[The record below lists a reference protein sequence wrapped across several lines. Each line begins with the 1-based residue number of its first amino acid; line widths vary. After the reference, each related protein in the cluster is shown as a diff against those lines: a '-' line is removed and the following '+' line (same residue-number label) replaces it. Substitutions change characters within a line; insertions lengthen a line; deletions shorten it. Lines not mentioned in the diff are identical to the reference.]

1 MATNN
6 LTGISDYVEE
16 ANILHMS
23 GLRFH
28 QGIRSVNMLA
38 KMMEERFKCEE
49 KMAHVLEDN
58 SCDWSKKLADISSEG
73 NGEFDHGSIYVAI
86 TKALMEPIEEAK
98 IYNLVKNEG
107 LGDDGPVHYLRS
119 WKAQV
124 ESCQIQN
131 KTMKLYSTAWDK
143 QQSTLKEI
151 EKAKEYFYVRK
162 YKLENGLRQLQA
174 DPPVL
179 SSRAEAKLNKTMDRY
194 REKCE
199 VAQEVYKRSL
209 KMAEEGRGKDLV
221 ALRKSER
228 KFVKFEKNRLKN
240 TKASIEKFLDI
251 SDKLDTERPS
261 HISVI
266 NDIIGV
272 LENLNVE
279 TEKKNLDTQYKNGS
293 ELTAFQE
300 FDEKNKDQEDKIKS
314 WVKKITLRKRN
325 NIQIDIKNSMTN
337 KTFEIDHDSD
347 DIKDIS
353 LYNDTGDGT
362 EDDES
367 DVDIFSIDQKGPKT
381 KIKLKEQ
388 HKTKDVCADGKDEN
402 LPQGTSS
409 SVQAAPD
416 TVLFGLP
423 NAVVSNKEPE
433 MWAIPTRNRS
443 IELDVMWR
451 CTSPIPPKLTKKERK
466 QGKDAR
472 KVSKQSM
479 NVDLVKDKGQLN
491 DVSSD
496 PDSALPCRLA
506 NVRVSATE
514 GYQAQNRDELTFK
527 AGQTIKQK
535 MPANS
540 DGMAY
545 GWIRKGKLKR
555 KTYGYYPANLVELK
569 PKKEKTG
576 ILGRLSKKGA
586 VLKIAS

>member
-119 WKAQV
+119 WKAQM

-162 YKLENGLRQLQA
+162 YKLEKGLRQLQA

-261 HISVI
+261 HIKVI
-266 NDIIGV
+266 DDIIGV

-279 TEKKNLDTQYKNGS
+279 TEKRNLDTQYKNGS
-293 ELTAFQE
+293 ELTAFEE
-300 FDEKNKDQEDKIKS
+300 FDEMNKDQEDKIQS

-325 NIQIDIKNSMTN
+325 KIQIDITNSMTN

-367 DVDIFSIDQKGPKT
+367 DVDIFSIDQKGPNT

-388 HKTKDVCADGKDEN
+388 HENKDVCADGKDEN

-409 SVQAAPD
+409 IVQAAPD
-416 TVLFGLP
+416 TVLFGLH

-443 IELDVMWR
+443 IELDVIWR

-466 QGKDAR
+466 HGKDAR
-472 KVSKQSM
+472 EVSKQST

-496 PDSALPCRLA
+496 PDSALPCGLA
-506 NVRVSATE
+506 NVRVIATE

-535 MPANS
+535 IPANS